1 MTRLAQA
8 CTRSAPYSHPVM
20 TSQTGRVSS
29 ILLAAALAAGCA
41 HGAGGYP
48 QGGGGGGGFP
58 VAAAPLTRG
67 SIAQTFSV
75 TGTVDP
81 KQSASLSS
89 VVSGTVLSVTRQVG
103 ERVAAGELLVKI
115 DDSTLRATLAQ
126 DQAALESAQA
136 KLAQSEAN
144 DTGTEGSTDAALV
157 SARIAND
164 TAQANLRR
172 DRILFSQGYVAQ
184 ADLEAAMSDAAA
196 AQSALRSAEI
206 AAQNAGLNPSTSTAA
221 VADIKNAK
229 AAVDQAAA
237 NVAFVEAQIQQTN
250 VSAPF
255 DGVVT
260 ARDVDPGSLAAP
272 GTALMQVAQL
282 DPVFVDVGV
291 PGSSLAFVHAG
302 TPATITVS
310 GSPRSWQGTVKYF
323 DLAAIPGSL
332 TYQARIPVANPDYA
346 LRGGMVATASFV
358 QLRKS
363 NVMLAPST
371 AVFQTDTGYS
381 MFVIGGPQGCPP
393 HVNAC
398 AQTVQVE
405 TGIASGDKIE
415 VSGPGLHAGMQAI
428 LNHSPILQPG
438 TPVMV
443 IPSGPPGSAGG
454 KTSGGY

>member
-1 MTRLAQA
+1 MRL
-8 CTRSAPYSHPVM
+8 
-20 TSQTGRVSS
+20 QTGRFASFT
-29 ILLAAALAAGCA
+29 LCAAFAAAAAACG
-41 HGAGGYP
+41 HGQQGGYP

-58 VAAAPLTRG
+58 VSAAPLTRG

-81 KQSASLSS
+81 KQSAALSS
-89 VVSGTVLSVTRQVG
+89 VVSGTILEVTAQVG
-103 ERVAAGELLVKI
+103 ERVQQGQLLVKI
-115 DDSTLRATLAQ
+115 DDSTLRAQLSQ
-126 DQAALESAQA
+126 DQAALESAKA

-144 DTGTEGSTDAALV
+144 DTGTESSTSEALV

-164 TAQANLRR
+164 TAQATLHR
-172 DRILFSQGYVAQ
+172 DQILFKQGYVAQ
-184 ADLEAAMSDAAA
+184 SDLDTATSDAAA

-206 AAQNAGLNPSTSTAA
+206 AAQNAGLNPATSTAA
-221 VADIKNAK
+221 VADIKNQQ

-237 NVAFVEAQIQQTN
+237 NVSFVEAQIQQTN

-260 ARDVDPGSLAAP
+260 ARNVDPGSLAAP

-291 PGSSLAFVHAG
+291 PGSSLSFVKVG
-302 TPATITVS
+302 TPATVTVS
-310 GSPRSWQGTVKYF
+310 GSSRVWHGTVKYF
-323 DLAAIPGSL
+323 DLAAMPGSL
-332 TYQARIPVANPDYA
+332 TYQARIPIANADLT

-358 QLRKS
+358 QSRKS
-363 NVMLAPST
+363 NVLLAPST
-371 AVFQTDTGYS
+371 AVYQTDTGYS

-398 AQTVQVE
+398 AQTVPVE

-443 IPSGPPGSAGG
+443 IPSGPPGSSSG
-454 KTSGGY
+454 KPSGGY